1 MSAPDYNVEPGLSP
15 CCADCRPAWRR
26 NCQSSDIGCTELSEY
41 AGMRE
46 LSAQIAAVIARFSAP
61 TIRRGLSESIAD
73 TLTDW
78 FSWFDAD
85 EFVKACQVKTEVP
98 T

>member
-1 MSAPDYNVEPGLSP
+1 MTAPDYNVEAGCSP
-15 CCADCRPAWRR
+15 CCAYCDARH
-26 NCQSSDIGCTELSEY
+26 NCHSTVLSCIELSEY

-61 TIRRGLSESIAD
+61 TIRQGLSESIAD
-73 TLTDW
+73 ALTDW

-85 EFVKACQVKTEVP
+85 EFVKACQVKTEV
-98 T
+98 TS

>member
-1 MSAPDYNVEPGLSP
+1 
-15 CCADCRPAWRR
+15 
-26 NCQSSDIGCTELSEY
+26 
-41 AGMRE
+41 MRE